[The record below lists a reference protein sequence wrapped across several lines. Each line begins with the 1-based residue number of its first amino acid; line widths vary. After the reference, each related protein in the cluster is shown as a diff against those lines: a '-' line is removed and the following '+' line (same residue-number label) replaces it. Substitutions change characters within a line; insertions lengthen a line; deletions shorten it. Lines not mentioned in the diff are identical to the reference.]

1 MSKQTQQ
8 NKVVFVITT
17 TELPK
22 GVTFKVKGDN
32 AFLSFRDYNGWKY
45 SIQTKVLER
54 DGNDITLEVHDK
66 EHNIFLKAE
75 DVDVGYLKLQQ
86 VVKEVVFEKNTE
98 IFGVQL
104 KAKVIK
110 EGKMTK
116 EEIIAPAVDK
126 EEVKVI
132 SENKQLQE
140 DTVDLT
146 KVVNDVHEAAGTLD
160 KTAKDA
166 VVFTII
172 EKFSDDPES
181 PVNKLE
187 DREYPLE
194 EVIEILSFANKYWDI
209 PRIGSCEPEQDLSG
223 HVVDLVRDGVYTK
236 VQVVALLQKELNSQ
250 GIFLDEAEKTTN
262 QVIEWVKENPG
273 KTVGIVA
280 GAAAVYAG
288 LAFLAEKF
296 LGGSDE

>member
-1 MSKQTQQ
+1 MGNKTKQ
-8 NKVVFVITT
+8 NKVVFVITA

-22 GVTFKVKGDN
+22 GVTFKMKGDN

-45 SIQTKVLER
+45 SIQTKVLDR
-54 DGNDITLEVHDK
+54 DGDDVTLEVHDK

-75 DVDVGYLKLQQ
+75 DVDIGYLKLQQ
-86 VVKEVVFEKNTE
+86 VVKEVVWEKNTE

-116 EEIIAPAVDK
+116 EEITAPAVEK
-126 EEVKVI
+126 EEVKTVLNKLVEDSTDVVDVVKDSAVI
-132 SENKQLQE
+132 
-140 DTVDLT
+140 
-146 KVVNDVHEAAGTLD
+146 
-160 KTAKDA
+160 
-166 VVFTII
+166 TII
-172 EKFSDDPES
+172 NNFSTDPES

-187 DREYPLE
+187 DRKYLLN
-194 EVIEILSFANKYWDI
+194 EVIEILSFANRYWDI

-236 VQVVALLQKELNSQ
+236 VQVVALLQKELNSE
-250 GIFLDEAEKTTN
+250 GIFLDEGEKTTN

-273 KTVGIVA
+273 KTAGIVA
-280 GAAAVYAG
+280 GTAALLAG
-288 LAFLAEKF
+288 LAFLGEKF

>member
-1 MSKQTQQ
+1 MGNKTKQE
-8 NKVVFVITT
+8 KVVFIITT

-22 GVTFKVKGDN
+22 GVTFKVKGSN

-45 SIQTKVLER
+45 SIQTKILER
-54 DGNDITLEVHDK
+54 EGDDITLEVHDK
-66 EHNIFLKAE
+66 EHSIFLKAE
-75 DVDVGYLKLQQ
+75 DMDIGYFKMS
-86 VVKEVVFEKNTE
+86 KVVFEKETE

-110 EGKMTK
+110 EGKVTDK
-116 EEIIAPAVDK
+116 QIIAPAVAE
-126 EEVKVI
+126 EEVKAVLKEQVEDSTDVVDVVKDSAVI
-132 SENKQLQE
+132 
-140 DTVDLT
+140 
-146 KVVNDVHEAAGTLD
+146 A
-160 KTAKDA
+160 
-166 VVFTII
+166 II
-172 EKFSDDPES
+172 NNFSTDPES

-187 DREYPLE
+187 DRKYPLN

-209 PRIGSCEPEQDLSG
+209 PRIGACEPEQDLSG

-280 GAAAVYAG
+280 GTAALLAG
-288 LAFLAEKF
+288 LAFLGEKF

>member
-1 MSKQTQQ
+1 MAKQTKQE
-8 NKVVFVITT
+8 KVVFVITT

-22 GVTFKVKGDN
+22 GVTFKMKGDN
-32 AFLSFRDYNGWKY
+32 AFLSFRDYNGWNI
-45 SIQTKVLER
+45 SIQTKVLDR
-54 DGNDITLEVHDK
+54 DGDDVTLEVHDK

-86 VVKEVVFEKNTE
+86 VVKEVIFEKETE

-126 EEVKVI
+126 EEVKAVLKEQVENSTDVADVI
-132 SENKQLQE
+132 
-140 DTVDLT
+140 
-146 KVVNDVHEAAGTLD
+146 
-160 KTAKDA
+160 KDSA
-166 VVFTII
+166 VITII
-172 EKFSDDPES
+172 NNFSTDPES

-187 DREYPLE
+187 DRKYLLS

-209 PRIGSCEPEQDLSG
+209 PRIGACEPEQDLSG

-236 VQVVALLQKELNSQ
+236 VQVVALLQKELNSK
-250 GIFLDEAEKTTN
+250 GIFLDESEKTTN
-262 QVIEWVKENPG
+262 KVIEWVKENPG
-273 KTVGIVA
+273 KTAGIVA
-280 GAAAVYAG
+280 GTAAVLAG
-288 LAFLAEKF
+288 LALLGEKF

>member
-8 NKVVFVITT
+8 EKVVFVITT

-22 GVTFKVKGDN
+22 GVTFKMKGDN

-54 DGNDITLEVHDK
+54 DGNDVTLEVHDK

-86 VVKEVVFEKNTE
+86 VVKEVVWEKNTE

-126 EEVKVI
+126 EEVKAVLKEQVEDSTDVI
-132 SENKQLQE
+132 
-140 DTVDLT
+140 D
-146 KVVNDVHEAAGTLD
+146 VV
-160 KTAKDA
+160 KDSA
-166 VVFTII
+166 VITII
-172 EKFSDDPES
+172 NNFSTDPES

-187 DREYPLE
+187 DRKYPLN
-194 EVIEILSFANKYWDI
+194 EVIEILSFASKYWDI
-209 PRIGSCEPEQDLSG
+209 PRIGACEPEQDLSG

>member
-1 MSKQTQQ
+1 MGNKTKQ
-8 NKVVFVITT
+8 NKVVFVITA

-22 GVTFKVKGDN
+22 GVTFKVKGSN

-45 SIQTKVLER
+45 SIQAKIIER
-54 DGNDITLEVHDK
+54 EGDDITLEVHDK
-66 EHNIFLKAE
+66 EHSIFLKAE
-75 DVDVGYLKLQQ
+75 DMDIGYFKIN
-86 VVKEVVFEKNTE
+86 KVVFEKETE

-110 EGKMTK
+110 EGKVTDK
-116 EEIIAPAVDK
+116 QIIAPAVAE
-126 EEVKVI
+126 EEVKAVLKEQVEDSTDVVDVI
-132 SENKQLQE
+132 
-140 DTVDLT
+140 
-146 KVVNDVHEAAGTLD
+146 
-160 KTAKDA
+160 KDSA
-166 VVFTII
+166 VITII
-172 EKFSDDPES
+172 NNFSTDPES

-187 DREYPLE
+187 DRKYPLN

-209 PRIGSCEPEQDLSG
+209 PRIGACEPEQDLSG

-250 GIFLDEAEKTTN
+250 GIFLDEGEKTTN

-273 KTVGIVA
+273 KTAGIVA

>member
-1 MSKQTQQ
+1 MGNKTKQ
-8 NKVVFVITT
+8 NKVVFVITA

-22 GVTFKVKGDN
+22 GVTFKMKGDN

-45 SIQTKVLER
+45 SIQTKVLDR
-54 DGNDITLEVHDK
+54 DGDDVTLEVHDK

-75 DVDVGYLKLQQ
+75 DVDIGYLKLQQ
-86 VVKEVVFEKNTE
+86 VVKEVAWEKNTE
-98 IFGVQL
+98 NFSVQL

-116 EEIIAPAVDK
+116 EEITAPAVEK
-126 EEVKVI
+126 EEVKAVLKEQVEDSTDIVDVVKDSAVI
-132 SENKQLQE
+132 
-140 DTVDLT
+140 
-146 KVVNDVHEAAGTLD
+146 
-160 KTAKDA
+160 
-166 VVFTII
+166 TII
-172 EKFSDDPES
+172 NNFSTDPES

-187 DREYPLE
+187 DRKYPLN
-194 EVIEILSFANKYWDI
+194 EVIEILSFANRYWDI

-236 VQVVALLQKELNSQ
+236 VQVVTLLQKELNSE
-250 GIFLDEAEKTTN
+250 GIFLDEGEKTTN

-273 KTVGIVA
+273 KTAGIVA
-280 GAAAVYAG
+280 GTGALLAG
-288 LAFLAEKF
+288 LAFLGEKF

>member
-8 NKVVFVITT
+8 EKVVFVITT

-22 GVTFKVKGDN
+22 GVTFKMKGNN
-32 AFLSFRDYNGWKY
+32 AFLLFRDYNGWKY
-45 SIQTKVLER
+45 SVQAKILER
-54 DGNDITLEVHDK
+54 DGDDITLEVHDK
-66 EHNIFLKAE
+66 EHAIFLKAE
-75 DVDVGYLKLQQ
+75 DVNIGYFKMS
-86 VVKEVVFEKNTE
+86 KVVFEKNTE

-110 EGKMTK
+110 EGKMTDK
-116 EEIIAPAVDK
+116 QIIAPAVTE
-126 EEVKVI
+126 EEVKAVLKEQVEDSTDVVDVVKDSAVI
-132 SENKQLQE
+132 
-140 DTVDLT
+140 
-146 KVVNDVHEAAGTLD
+146 
-160 KTAKDA
+160 
-166 VVFTII
+166 TII
-172 EKFSDDPES
+172 NNFSTDPES

-187 DREYPLE
+187 DRKYPLN

-209 PRIGSCEPEQDLSG
+209 PRIGACEPEQDLSG
-223 HVVDLVRDGVYTK
+223 HVVDLVRGGVYTK
-236 VQVVALLQKELNSQ
+236 VQVVALLQKELNSK
-250 GIFLDEAEKTTN
+250 GIFLDEGEKTTN

-280 GAAAVYAG
+280 GAAVVYAG

>member
-1 MSKQTQQ
+1 MGNKTKQ
-8 NKVVFVITT
+8 NKVVFVITA

-22 GVTFKVKGDN
+22 GVTFKMKGDN

-54 DGNDITLEVHDK
+54 NGDDVTLEVHDK

-86 VVKEVVFEKNTE
+86 VVKEVVWEKNTE

-116 EEIIAPAVDK
+116 KEITAPAVEK
-126 EEVKVI
+126 EEVKAVLNKLVEDSTDVADVVKDSAVI
-132 SENKQLQE
+132 
-140 DTVDLT
+140 
-146 KVVNDVHEAAGTLD
+146 
-160 KTAKDA
+160 
-166 VVFTII
+166 TII
-172 EKFSDDPES
+172 NNFSTDPES

-187 DREYPLE
+187 DRKYPLN

-209 PRIGSCEPEQDLSG
+209 PRIGACEPEQDLSG

-273 KTVGIVA
+273 KTAGIVA
-280 GAAAVYAG
+280 GTAAVLAG
-288 LAFLAEKF
+288 LAFLGEKF

>member
-1 MSKQTQQ
+1 MSKQAQQ
-8 NKVVFVITT
+8 EKVVFVITT

-22 GVTFKVKGDN
+22 GVTFKMKGDN

-45 SIQTKVLER
+45 SIQTKVIER
-54 DGNDITLEVHDK
+54 EGDDITLEVHDK
-66 EHNIFLKAE
+66 EHSIFLKAE
-75 DVDVGYLKLQQ
+75 DVDIGYLKLQQ

-132 SENKQLQE
+132 SKNKQLQE

-146 KVVNDVHEAAGTLD
+146 KVVNDVHEAVETLD
-160 KTAKDA
+160 KTVKDA
-166 VVFTII
+166 AAFAII

-209 PRIGSCEPEQDLSG
+209 PRIGACTPEQDLSD
-223 HVVDLVRDGVYTK
+223 HVVDLVRDGIYSK
-236 VQVVALLQKELNSQ
+236 VQVVALLQKELNSE
-250 GIFLDEAEKTTN
+250 GIFLDESEKTTN
-262 QVIEWVKENPG
+262 KVIEWVKENPG
-273 KTVGIVA
+273 KTAGIVA
-280 GAAAVYAG
+280 GTAAVLAG
-288 LAFLAEKF
+288 LALLGEKF

>member
-1 MSKQTQQ
+1 MGNKTKQ
-8 NKVVFVITT
+8 NKVVFVITA

-22 GVTFKVKGDN
+22 GVTFKMKGDN

-54 DGNDITLEVHDK
+54 DGDDITLEVHDK
-66 EHNIFLKAE
+66 EHAIFLKAE
-75 DVDVGYLKLQQ
+75 DVDIGYLKLQQ
-86 VVKEVVFEKNTE
+86 VVKEVVWEKNTE

-116 EEIIAPAVDK
+116 EEITAPAVEK
-126 EEVKVI
+126 EEVKTVLN
-132 SENKQLQE
+132 ELVE
-140 DTVDLT
+140 DSTDVVD
-146 KVVNDVHEAAGTLD
+146 VV
-160 KTAKDA
+160 KDT
-166 VVFTII
+166 TII
-172 EKFSDDPES
+172 AIINNFSTDPES

-187 DREYPLE
+187 DRKYPLN

-209 PRIGSCEPEQDLSG
+209 PRIGACEPEQDLSD

-236 VQVVALLQKELNSQ
+236 VQVVALLQKELNSE
-250 GIFLDEAEKTTN
+250 GIFLDEPEKITN
-262 QVIEWVKENPG
+262 KVVEWVKENPG
-273 KTVGIVA
+273 KTAGIVA
-280 GAAAVYAG
+280 GAAAVFAG
-288 LAFLAEKF
+288 LALLGEKF

>member
-1 MSKQTQQ
+1 MAKQTKQE
-8 NKVVFVITT
+8 KVVFIITV

-22 GVTFKVKGDN
+22 GVTFKVKGSN

-45 SIQTKVLER
+45 SIQTKIIER
-54 DGNDITLEVHDK
+54 EGDDITLEVHDK
-66 EHNIFLKAE
+66 EHSIFLKAE
-75 DVDVGYLKLQQ
+75 DMDIGYFKIS
-86 VVKEVVFEKNTE
+86 KVVFEKETE

-110 EGKMTK
+110 EGKVTEK
-116 EEIIAPAVDK
+116 EIIAPAVTE
-126 EEVKVI
+126 EEVKAVLKEQVEDSTDVVDVVKDSAVI
-132 SENKQLQE
+132 
-140 DTVDLT
+140 
-146 KVVNDVHEAAGTLD
+146 
-160 KTAKDA
+160 
-166 VVFTII
+166 TII
-172 EKFSDDPES
+172 NNFSTDPEN

-187 DREYPLE
+187 DRKYPLN

-209 PRIGSCEPEQDLSG
+209 PRIGACEPEQDLSDY
-223 HVVDLVRDGVYTK
+223 VVDLVRDGVYTK

-273 KTVGIVA
+273 KTAGIVA
-280 GAAAVYAG
+280 GTAAVLAG
-288 LAFLAEKF
+288 LALLGEKF

>member
-1 MSKQTQQ
+1 MAKQTKQE
-8 NKVVFVITT
+8 KVVFIITV

-22 GVTFKVKGDN
+22 GVTFKVKGSN

-45 SIQTKVLER
+45 SIQTKIIER
-54 DGNDITLEVHDK
+54 EGDDITLEVHDK
-66 EHNIFLKAE
+66 EHSIFLKAE
-75 DVDVGYLKLQQ
+75 DMDIGYFKIS
-86 VVKEVVFEKNTE
+86 KVVFEKETE

-110 EGKMTK
+110 EGKVTEK
-116 EEIIAPAVDK
+116 EIIAPAVTE
-126 EEVKVI
+126 EEVKAVLKEQVEDSTNVVDVI
-132 SENKQLQE
+132 
-140 DTVDLT
+140 
-146 KVVNDVHEAAGTLD
+146 
-160 KTAKDA
+160 KDSA
-166 VVFTII
+166 VITII
-172 EKFSDDPES
+172 NNFSTDPES

-187 DREYPLE
+187 DRKYPLN

-209 PRIGSCEPEQDLSG
+209 PRIGACEPEQDLSG

-250 GIFLDEAEKTTN
+250 GIFLDEGEKTTN

-273 KTVGIVA
+273 KTAGIVA

>member
-1 MSKQTQQ
+1 MGNKTKQ
-8 NKVVFVITT
+8 NKVVFVITA

-22 GVTFKVKGDN
+22 GVTFKMKGDN

-54 DGNDITLEVHDK
+54 DGNDVILEVHDK
-66 EHNIFLKAE
+66 EHSIFLKAE
-75 DVDVGYLKLQQ
+75 DVDIGYLKLQQ
-86 VVKEVVFEKNTE
+86 VVKEVVWEKNTE

-116 EEIIAPAVDK
+116 EEITAPAVEK
-126 EEVKVI
+126 EEVKAVLKEQVEDSTDVVDVVKDSAVI
-132 SENKQLQE
+132 
-140 DTVDLT
+140 
-146 KVVNDVHEAAGTLD
+146 
-160 KTAKDA
+160 
-166 VVFTII
+166 TII
-172 EKFSDDPES
+172 NNFSTDPES

-187 DREYPLE
+187 DRKYPLN

-209 PRIGSCEPEQDLSG
+209 PRIGACEPEQDLSG

-236 VQVVALLQKELNSQ
+236 VQVVALLQKELNSE

>member
-1 MSKQTQQ
+1 MAKQTKQE
-8 NKVVFVITT
+8 KVVFIITV

-22 GVTFKVKGDN
+22 GVTFKVKGSN

-45 SIQTKVLER
+45 SIQTKILER
-54 DGNDITLEVHDK
+54 EGDDITLEVHDK
-66 EHNIFLKAE
+66 EHSIFLKAE
-75 DVDVGYLKLQQ
+75 DMDIGYFKIS
-86 VVKEVVFEKNTE
+86 KVVFEKETE

-110 EGKMTK
+110 EGKVTEK
-116 EEIIAPAVDK
+116 EIIAPAVTE
-126 EEVKVI
+126 EEVKAVLKEQVEDSTDVVDVVKDSAVI
-132 SENKQLQE
+132 
-140 DTVDLT
+140 
-146 KVVNDVHEAAGTLD
+146 
-160 KTAKDA
+160 
-166 VVFTII
+166 TII
-172 EKFSDDPES
+172 NNFSTDPES

-187 DREYPLE
+187 DRKYPLN

-209 PRIGSCEPEQDLSG
+209 PRIGACEPEQDLSG

>member
-1 MSKQTQQ
+1 MKKQT
-8 NKVVFVITT
+8 NEKVVFVITT

-22 GVTFKVKGDN
+22 GVTFKMKGSN

-45 SIQTKVLER
+45 SIQTRILDREG
-54 DGNDITLEVHDK
+54 DDITLEVHDK
-66 EHNIFLKAE
+66 EHSIFLKAE
-75 DVDVGYLKLQQ
+75 DMDIGYFKIS
-86 VVKEVVFEKNTE
+86 KVVFEKETE

-110 EGKMTK
+110 EGKVTEK
-116 EEIIAPAVDK
+116 QIIAPAVAE
-126 EEVKVI
+126 EEVKAVLKEQVEDSTDVVDVVKDSAVI
-132 SENKQLQE
+132 
-140 DTVDLT
+140 
-146 KVVNDVHEAAGTLD
+146 
-160 KTAKDA
+160 
-166 VVFTII
+166 TII
-172 EKFSDDPES
+172 NNFSTDPES

-187 DREYPLE
+187 DRKYLLN

-209 PRIGSCEPEQDLSG
+209 PRIGTCEPEQDLSG

>member
-1 MSKQTQQ
+1 MSKQTKRE
-8 NKVVFVITT
+8 KVVFIITT

-22 GVTFKVKGDN
+22 GVTFKVKGSN

-45 SIQTKVLER
+45 SIHCKIIER
-54 DGNDITLEVHDK
+54 EGDDITLEVHDK
-66 EHNIFLKAE
+66 EHPIFLKAE
-75 DVDVGYLKLQQ
+75 DMDIGYFKMS
-86 VVKEVVFEKNTE
+86 KVVFEKETE

-110 EGKMTK
+110 EGKVTDK
-116 EEIIAPAVDK
+116 QIIAPAVTE
-126 EEVKVI
+126 EEVKAVLKEQVEDSTDIVDVVKDSAVI
-132 SENKQLQE
+132 
-140 DTVDLT
+140 
-146 KVVNDVHEAAGTLD
+146 
-160 KTAKDA
+160 
-166 VVFTII
+166 TII
-172 EKFSDDPES
+172 NNFSTDPES

-187 DREYPLE
+187 DRKYPLN

-209 PRIGSCEPEQDLSG
+209 PRIGACEPEQDLSG

-273 KTVGIVA
+273 KTAGIVA
-280 GAAAVYAG
+280 GTAAVLAG
-288 LAFLAEKF
+288 LAFLGEKF

>member
-1 MSKQTQQ
+1 MAKQTKQE
-8 NKVVFVITT
+8 KVVFIITT

-22 GVTFKVKGDN
+22 GVTFKVKGSN

-45 SIQTKVLER
+45 SIQTKILER
-54 DGNDITLEVHDK
+54 EGDDITLEVHDK
-66 EHNIFLKAE
+66 EHSIFLKAE
-75 DVDVGYLKLQQ
+75 DMDIGYFKIS
-86 VVKEVVFEKNTE
+86 KVVFEKETE

-110 EGKMTK
+110 EGKVIEK
-116 EEIIAPAVDK
+116 EIIAPAVTE
-126 EEVKVI
+126 EEVKAVLKEQVEDSTDLVDVVKDSAVI
-132 SENKQLQE
+132 
-140 DTVDLT
+140 
-146 KVVNDVHEAAGTLD
+146 
-160 KTAKDA
+160 
-166 VVFTII
+166 TII
-172 EKFSDDPES
+172 NNFSTDPES

-187 DREYPLE
+187 DRKYPIN
-194 EVIEILSFANKYWDI
+194 EVISITSFANKYWDI
-209 PRIGSCEPEQDLSG
+209 PRIGACEPEQDLSG

-288 LAFLAEKF
+288 LAFLAKKF

>member
-1 MSKQTQQ
+1 MGNKTKQ
-8 NKVVFVITT
+8 NKVVFVITA

-22 GVTFKVKGDN
+22 GVTFKMKGDN

-54 DGNDITLEVHDK
+54 EGDDITLEVHDK

-75 DVDVGYLKLQQ
+75 DVDIGYLKLQQ
-86 VVKEVVFEKNTE
+86 VVKEVVWEKNTE

-126 EEVKVI
+126 EEVKAVLKEQVEDSTDVI
-132 SENKQLQE
+132 
-140 DTVDLT
+140 D
-146 KVVNDVHEAAGTLD
+146 VV
-160 KTAKDA
+160 KDSA
-166 VVFTII
+166 VITII
-172 EKFSDDPES
+172 NNFSTDPES

-187 DREYPLE
+187 DRKYPLN
-194 EVIEILSFANKYWDI
+194 EVIEILSFASKYWDI
-209 PRIGSCEPEQDLSG
+209 PRIGACEPEQDLSG

-273 KTVGIVA
+273 KTAGIVA
-280 GAAAVYAG
+280 GTAAVLAG
-288 LAFLAEKF
+288 LAFLGEKF

>member
-8 NKVVFVITT
+8 EKVVFVITT

-22 GVTFKVKGDN
+22 GVTFKMKGDN

-54 DGNDITLEVHDK
+54 DGEDITLEVHDK

-75 DVDVGYLKLQQ
+75 DVDIGYLKLQQ
-86 VVKEVVFEKNTE
+86 VVKEVVWEKNTE

-110 EGKMTK
+110 EGKMTDK
-116 EEIIAPAVDK
+116 QIIAPAVTE
-126 EEVKVI
+126 EEVKAVLKEQVEDSTDVVDVVKDSAVI
-132 SENKQLQE
+132 
-140 DTVDLT
+140 
-146 KVVNDVHEAAGTLD
+146 
-160 KTAKDA
+160 
-166 VVFTII
+166 TII
-172 EKFSDDPES
+172 NNFSTDPES

-187 DREYPLE
+187 DRKYPLN

-209 PRIGSCEPEQDLSG
+209 PRIGACEPEQDLSG

-262 QVIEWVKENPG
+262 KVIEWVKENPG

-288 LAFLAEKF
+288 LTFLAEKF

>member
-1 MSKQTQQ
+1 MGNKTKQ
-8 NKVVFVITT
+8 NKVVFVITA

-22 GVTFKVKGDN
+22 GVTFKMKGDN

-54 DGNDITLEVHDK
+54 DGDDITLEVHDK

-126 EEVKVI
+126 EEVKAVLKEQVEDSTDIVDVVKDSAVI
-132 SENKQLQE
+132 
-140 DTVDLT
+140 
-146 KVVNDVHEAAGTLD
+146 
-160 KTAKDA
+160 
-166 VVFTII
+166 TII
-172 EKFSDDPES
+172 NNFSTDPES

-187 DREYPLE
+187 DRKYPLN

-209 PRIGSCEPEQDLSG
+209 PRIGACEPEQDLSG

-273 KTVGIVA
+273 KTAGIVA

>member
-1 MSKQTQQ
+1 MAKQTKQE
-8 NKVVFVITT
+8 KVVFIITT

-22 GVTFKVKGDN
+22 GVTFKVKGSN

-45 SIQTKVLER
+45 SIQTKIIER
-54 DGNDITLEVHDK
+54 EGDDITLEVHDK
-66 EHNIFLKAE
+66 EHSIFLKAE
-75 DVDVGYLKLQQ
+75 DMDIGYFKMS
-86 VVKEVVFEKNTE
+86 KVVFEKETE

-110 EGKMTK
+110 EGKVTEK
-116 EEIIAPAVDK
+116 EIIAPAVTE
-126 EEVKVI
+126 EEVKAVLKEQVEDSTDLVDVVKDSAVI
-132 SENKQLQE
+132 
-140 DTVDLT
+140 
-146 KVVNDVHEAAGTLD
+146 
-160 KTAKDA
+160 
-166 VVFTII
+166 TII
-172 EKFSDDPES
+172 NNFSTDPES

-187 DREYPLE
+187 DRKYPLN
-194 EVIEILSFANKYWDI
+194 EVIEILSFASKYWDI
-209 PRIGSCEPEQDLSG
+209 PRIGACEPEQDLSG

>member
-1 MSKQTQQ
+1 MGNKTKQE
-8 NKVVFVITT
+8 KVVFVITT

-22 GVTFKVKGDN
+22 GVTFKMKGDN

-45 SIQTKVLER
+45 SIQTKVLDR
-54 DGNDITLEVHDK
+54 DGDDVTLEVHDK

-86 VVKEVVFEKNTE
+86 VVKEVVFEKETE

-126 EEVKVI
+126 EEVKAVLKEQVEDSTDVVDVVKDSAVI
-132 SENKQLQE
+132 
-140 DTVDLT
+140 
-146 KVVNDVHEAAGTLD
+146 
-160 KTAKDA
+160 
-166 VVFTII
+166 TII
-172 EKFSDDPES
+172 NNFSTDPES

-209 PRIGSCEPEQDLSG
+209 PRIGACEPEQDLSG

-250 GIFLDEAEKTTN
+250 GIFLDEAEKITN

>member
-1 MSKQTQQ
+1 MAKQTKQE
-8 NKVVFVITT
+8 KVVFIITT

-22 GVTFKVKGDN
+22 GVTFKMKGDN

-54 DGNDITLEVHDK
+54 DGNDVTLEVHDK

-86 VVKEVVFEKNTE
+86 VVKEVVWEKNTE

-126 EEVKVI
+126 EEVKAVLKEQVEDSTDVI
-132 SENKQLQE
+132 
-140 DTVDLT
+140 D
-146 KVVNDVHEAAGTLD
+146 VV
-160 KTAKDA
+160 KDSA
-166 VVFTII
+166 VITII
-172 EKFSDDPES
+172 NNFSTDPES

-187 DREYPLE
+187 DRKYPLN

-209 PRIGSCEPEQDLSG
+209 PRIGACEPEQDLSG

-273 KTVGIVA
+273 KTAGIVA
-280 GAAAVYAG
+280 GTAAVLAG
-288 LAFLAEKF
+288 LAFLGEKF